1 MFNVW
6 SNTGLFVIYT
16 CNEYV
21 LVLIFFRF
29 SWIRENCKTN
39 FINMLLMYSFLFLKK
54 NLKFN
59 VMEKEYLKMYFK
71 IENIIKQFKK

>member
-21 LVLIFFRF
+21 LVLIFFKF
-29 SWIRENCKTN
+29 SWIRENK
-39 FINMLLMYSFLFLKK
+39 FYMLLIYSFLFLKK

-59 VMEKEYLKMYFK
+59 VMEKEYLKMYFRV
-71 IENIIKQFKK
+71 ENIIKQFKK